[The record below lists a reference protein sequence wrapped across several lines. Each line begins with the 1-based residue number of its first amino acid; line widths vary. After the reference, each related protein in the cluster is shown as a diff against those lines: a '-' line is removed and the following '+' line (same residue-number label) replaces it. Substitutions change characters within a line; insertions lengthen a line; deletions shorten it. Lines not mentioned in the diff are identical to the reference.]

1 MPDDIFAKVIVDE
14 LQVNAKIEQPKVAVS
29 INDPISKVTIAND
42 SDVAVLRYVSTTP
55 ASFSVDITAP
65 PSVFDVTGG
74 PITNN
79 GVIDISFT
87 NQGKNTFFA
96 GPVSATGLPTF
107 RNIQIADLPDLSSS
121 YLSQVN
127 HDSTLSGKGTVA
139 DPLKIGRAHV

>member
-1 MPDDIFAKVIVDE
+1 MPEDIFAKVIVDE

-96 GPVSATGLPTF
+96 GPVSATGLPT
-107 RNIQIADLPDLSSS
+107 
-121 YLSQVN
+121 
-127 HDSTLSGKGTVA
+127 
-139 DPLKIGRAHV
+139 